1 MISADEYIEEAIGKR
16 YTDTYPLNL
25 EQCHQVSPESRNPNP
40 EP

>member
-25 EQCHQVSPESRNPNP
+25 EQCHQVRIPSTLNPQP
-40 EP
+40 